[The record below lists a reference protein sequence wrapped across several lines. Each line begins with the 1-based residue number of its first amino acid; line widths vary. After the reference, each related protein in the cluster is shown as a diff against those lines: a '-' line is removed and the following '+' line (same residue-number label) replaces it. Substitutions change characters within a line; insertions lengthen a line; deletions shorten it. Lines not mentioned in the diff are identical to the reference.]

1 VRRSCPVRAVDPALL
16 KARTGT
22 PPRSWHEL
30 LAAGDVSGIPV
41 DPTGV
46 AYELTPPGG
55 AVAVSRRSRLFP
67 LPEGGLLPGRP
78 AR

>member
-1 VRRSCPVRAVDPALL
+1 MRAVDPALL